1 LIDAAFGAPLITTSG
16 GAGEVLS
23 ATGDLLG
30 PSGAPTPCAG
40 EGLVPSVALALAFV
54 WLKGDPPD
62 RSMGDAAAGEDG
74 PGAELELAVLSPGL
88 VGG

>member
-1 LIDAAFGAPLITTSG
+1 M
-16 GAGEVLS
+16 
-23 ATGDLLG
+23 
-30 PSGAPTPCAG
+30 
-40 EGLVPSVALALAFV
+40 PSVELALAFV

-74 PGAELELAVLSPGL
+74 PGVELELAVLSPGL